1 MNNSTLP
8 RVGLYSYAPN
18 PLTNLFK
25 AEFKGFLGIFYTFFA
40 ICMLIVIH
48 YLVLQTVL
56 KYLLPKQPTKK
67 NKKKTILLTVSNL
80 EDVEDEKKEKDSFV
94 NN

>member
-1 MNNSTLP
+1 MNNSSLP

-18 PLTNLFK
+18 PATNSLFK
-25 AEFKGFLGIFYTFFA
+25 SEIKGFLGIFYTFFA
-40 ICMLIVIH
+40 ICLLIVIR

-56 KYLLPKQPTKK
+56 KNLLPKQPT
-67 NKKKTILLTVSNL
+67 KKTILLTVSNL
-80 EDVEDEKKEKDSFV
+80 EDIEDGKKEKDSFV